1 MAVTSIIGHFDNV
14 SAGYAH
20 IKLLSAIKSAAV
32 ATGDWELLY
41 PSDSTNISFI
51 LKGSGYSGDEEIYI
65 GFNYFI
71 NMAYKTAGI
80 YVAGFTGYVPGNV
93 FSAQPG
99 FRQAILNC
107 DSDLIDY
114 WINISPQRICGAV
127 RMLSNA
133 WQTFYVGFLNRYG
146 LPSQFPYPMVV
157 AGENNATTY
166 SLSYNWAAL
175 TFPYKTQASTKVSMR
190 NNTDWIMPSIHPYSN
205 AAMVNEIAYRSRP
218 GNTRTG
224 DVFPLLP
231 LILHDA
237 DGIYGELEGVYAG
250 PAWGIELGDI
260 IQHNGI
266 DHILMGNITTI
277 DSGTIA
283 LRMD

>member
-1 MAVTSIIGHFDNV
+1 MAVTSLIGRLDNLD
-14 SAGYAH
+14 GQLAH
-20 IKLLSAIKSAAV
+20 TKLLYTIRSAAV

-41 PSDSTNISFI
+41 PSGSANIPFI
-51 LKGSGYSGDEEIYI
+51 LKGRGYPGTEEIYI
-65 GFNYFI
+65 GFSSFTNPTY
-71 NMAYKTAGI
+71 TTSGI
-80 YVAGFTGYVPGNV
+80 YVAGLTGYVPGNI

-99 FRQAILNC
+99 LRQAILNC
-107 DSDLIDY
+107 DTELMDY

-166 SLSYNWAAL
+166 NLNYNWSAL
-175 TFPYKTQASTKVSMR
+175 SFPYKTQASTKVSMR
-190 NNTDWIMPSIHPYSN
+190 NNMDWITPNIHPYSN
-205 AAMVNEIAYRSRP
+205 AAMVNEITYRSRP

-231 LILHDA
+231 LILHNA

-260 IQHNGI
+260 IRHNGI